1 MIMEIV
7 IIDDDPI
14 VSQALRTIIQTDPDV
29 TVAAI
34 GDDGEKALLLYRK
47 HLPDILLMDI
57 RMRKVSGLEAAEQVL
72 SLFPDA
78 KILFLTTF
86 SDDEYIVKA
95 LNLGAKGYL
104 LKQNFDSI
112 LPALRVVQS
121 GQSVFGEDVLSNL
134 SLTQARQETVPDL
147 SSYGLTKR
155 EESILLLISEGLSNK
170 EIAEKQYIS
179 EGTVRNSISLLLE
192 KLQLRSRTQLAIFY
206 LKMRM
211 Q

>member
-1 MIMEIV
+1 MEII

-34 GDDGEKALLLYRK
+34 GNDGEQALLLYRK

-57 RMRKVSGLEAAEQVL
+57 RMRKVSGLEAAEQIL
-72 SLFPDA
+72 SFFPDA

-134 SLTQARQETVPDL
+134 LLTPARQVSSPDL

-155 EESILLLISEGLSNK
+155 EESILLLISEGLSNR

-206 LKMRM
+206 LKKRM